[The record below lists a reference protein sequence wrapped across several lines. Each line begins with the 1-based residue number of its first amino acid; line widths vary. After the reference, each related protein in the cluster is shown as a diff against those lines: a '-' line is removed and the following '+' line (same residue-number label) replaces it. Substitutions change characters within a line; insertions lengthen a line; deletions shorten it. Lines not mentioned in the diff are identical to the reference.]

1 MAGKAPCL
9 LVTGGTGFVMGNL
22 VRHWLESDPAASAV
36 VLDVAAP
43 DAMAQRFFAP
53 VAGRLTL
60 HQGDLRDPNLL
71 ASLPEAAAITHVVH
85 GAAVTSINRLTGDGA
100 GLAGAL
106 PALETN
112 LMGTARLLAWAE
124 RMPALRR
131 LVYVSTG
138 SVYGPE
144 GPARAGAPLPEA
156 GDIDPDGLYGVT
168 KYAAESLVAQCA
180 KQFDLPAAAV
190 RLASVF
196 GPLDRETPARAVQ
209 LAPHVVA
216 SRALAGRTIRVNDL
230 SAGGDFIHAGDVAAA
245 IACLLRAPEAP
256 RYPVYNVASGRFA
269 TFGELIGLVTERLP
283 GTRFEEVAEAP
294 FDLHQDPAQ
303 TGGRWGAYDI
313 SRLAEEFAW
322 RRRPLREALHAYLDW
337 LVAEA
342 EAVGGPV
349 VP

>member
-1 MAGKAPCL
+1 MAGDSPRL

-36 VLDVAAP
+36 VLDAAAP
-43 DAMAQRFFAP
+43 DAVAARFFAP
-53 VAGRLTL
+53 VADRLSVL
-60 HQGDLRDPNLL
+60 QGDLRDPDLL
-71 ASLPEAAAITHVVH
+71 AGLPNASTLTHVVH
-85 GAAVTSINRLTGDGA
+85 GAAVTSINRLTEGGA

-124 RMPALRR
+124 RLPALRR

-144 GPARAGAPLPEA
+144 GPARAGEPLPED
-156 GDIDPDGLYGVT
+156 GYIDPDGLYGVT
-168 KYAAESLVAQCA
+168 KYAAESLVTQCA
-180 KQFDLPAAAV
+180 KQFALPAAAV

-196 GPLDRETPARAVQ
+196 GPLDRETPARAIH
-209 LAPHVVA
+209 LAPHTVTT
-216 SRALAGRTIRVNDL
+216 SALAGRTIRVNDL
-230 SAGGDFIHAGDVAAA
+230 SAGGDFIHAGDVATA

-256 RYPVYNVASGRFA
+256 RHPVYNVASGRFA
-269 TFGELIGLVTERLP
+269 SFGELIELVSERLP
-283 GTRFEEVAEAP
+283 GTRFQEAAEGP

-303 TGGRWGAYDI
+303 TSGRWGAYDI

-322 RRRPLREALHAYLDW
+322 HPRPLRAALNAYLDW
-337 LVAEA
+337 LIAETEVA
-342 EAVGGPV
+342 
-349 VP
+349 